1 MTNSFQP
8 DQNEDPLEALLD
20 AESDD
25 EFGLPEFRSHFADDL
40 KPAKLKDWT
49 AQDFASIYVRFK
61 PHLDRH
67 ARRFLRDQIQV
78 EEVVQDAFLYLMTTL
93 PELDSEL
100 GVLKF
105 LKWKVR
111 LLSLDVIRASSRNR
125 NVPIGENEEFESK
138 ELSATEQVERAE
150 DAAIVQMAL
159 AKLQPRHRE
168 VLIATVYEEKATE
181 VVAAQMG
188 LSENATR
195 QLVFRARSAFRRAL
209 IGEAETAGLGMG
221 QILSIAARKAAK
233 EAGKQIAA
241 VGTFVLVLITGFA
254 LWPRLA
260 PVDQL
265 AIEPEPTSTSSTQ
278 PFPAPSFSDSAL
290 QPDVVDGGASPSA
303 EPSISPSQ
311 RPASGGNASP
321 SPSPTESV
329 VAIEF
334 GTANLVDIDTKQT
347 KTDSEIPT
355 QHVSMVDT
363 EGRLIEFDHNPWQTP
378 AFENVSVEFNFGG
391 ASYRTLQIEDAQ
403 IDYIRES
410 KTFTFEARIGYLY
423 GPDGVLIENPEIS
436 NSRIYI
442 EVRLSEDFKRI
453 ELYSVA
459 FLAQ

>member
-1 MTNSFQP
+1 MTNSQLPDFQ
-8 DQNEDPLEALLD
+8 EDPLEALLD
-20 AESDD
+20 EEPDV

-40 KPAKLKDWT
+40 KPAKLRDWT
-49 AQDFASIYVRFK
+49 AQDFASIYLRFK

-111 LLSLDVIRASSRNR
+111 LLALDVIRAGSRSR
-125 NVPIGENEEFESK
+125 TVPIAENEEFESQDT
-138 ELSATEQVERAE
+138 SAPEQVERAE

-181 VVAAQMG
+181 VVAAQLG

-209 IGEAETAGLGMG
+209 IGEAETAGLSIS

-241 VGTFVLVLITGFA
+241 VGTFLLVLITGFA
-254 LWPRLA
+254 LWPRLV

-265 AIEPEPTSTSSTQ
+265 ALEPEPTNTTSTQ
-278 PFPAPSFSDSAL
+278 PWPDLNPGFSFEPTPPTQQANPSETQAPNPAPNPVSNPTPVASDAAVEI
-290 QPDVVDGGASPSA
+290 D
-303 EPSISPSQ
+303 
-311 RPASGGNASP
+311 
-321 SPSPTESV
+321 
-329 VAIEF
+329 F
-334 GTANLVDIDTKQT
+334 GVANLIDISIDQ
-347 KTDSEIPT
+347 SPAENNIPT
-355 QHVSMVDT
+355 QHVSMLDSN
-363 EGRLIEFDHNPWQTP
+363 GNLIEFDHNPWQTP

-391 ASYRTLQIEDAQ
+391 DSYRTLQLDDEF
-403 IDYIRES
+403 IDYIPETR
-410 KTFTFEARIGYLY
+410 TFTFDARIGYLY
-423 GPDGVLIENPEIS
+423 GSDGLLIENPEVS
-436 NSRIYI
+436 NSRLYL
-442 EVRLSEDFKRI
+442 EVRLSEDFATI

-459 FLAQ
+459 FSQY

>member
-1 MTNSFQP
+1 MTNPTQP
-8 DQNEDPLEALLD
+8 EPHEDPLEALLD
-20 AESDD
+20 EESDD

-111 LLSLDVIRASSRNR
+111 LLALDVIRASARNR
-125 NVPIGENEEFESK
+125 NVPIAENEEFEAK
-138 ELSATEQVERAE
+138 GLSAPEQVERAE

-195 QLVFRARSAFRRAL
+195 QLVFRARSAFKRAL
-209 IGEAETAGLGMG
+209 IGEAETAGLSMG
-221 QILSIAARKAAK
+221 QILSIATRKAAQ

-241 VGTFVLVLITGFA
+241 VGTFLLVLITGFA

-265 AIEPEPTSTSSTQ
+265 AIEPEPTNTTSTQ
-278 PFPAPSFSDSAL
+278 PVPQPSQSGTPSATPAPSASPESPAL
-290 QPDVVDGGASPSA
+290 DGASGSSTRPS
-303 EPSISPSQ
+303 S
-311 RPASGGNASP
+311 RPTP
-321 SPSPTESV
+321 SPSESV
-329 VAIEF
+329 VQIEF
-334 GTANLVDIDTKQT
+334 GTANLIDIDTKQS
-347 KTDSEIPT
+347 KSESEIPT

-363 EGRLIEFDHNPWQTP
+363 EGRLIEFDHNPWQAP
-378 AFENVSVEFNFGG
+378 AFSNVSVEFDFGG
-391 ASYRTLQIEDAQ
+391 ESYRTLQIDDAF
-403 IDYIRES
+403 INYIADSR
-410 KTFTFEARIGYLY
+410 TFTFEARIGYLF
-423 GPDGVLIENPEIS
+423 GPDGVLVENPEIS
-436 NSRIYI
+436 NSKLYI
-442 EVRLSEDFKRI
+442 EVRLNEDFTRI

>member
-1 MTNSFQP
+1 MTNKFSP

-20 AESDD
+20 AESDE

-67 ARRFLRDQIQV
+67 AKRFLRDQVQV

-111 LLSLDVIRASSRNR
+111 LLALDVIRASARSRT
-125 NVPIGENEEFESK
+125 VPMVENEEFESK
-138 ELSATEQVERAE
+138 DIQASEQVERAE

-168 VLIATVYEEKATE
+168 VLIATVYEEKSTE
-181 VVAAQMG
+181 LVASQLG

-195 QLVFRARSAFRRAL
+195 QLVFRARSAFRKAL
-209 IGEAETAGLGMG
+209 IGEAETAGLSMG

-233 EAGKQIAA
+233 DAGKQIAA
-241 VGTFVLVLITGFA
+241 VGTFLLILISGLA
-254 LWPRLA
+254 LMPRLA
-260 PVDQL
+260 PTQEVAL
-265 AIEPEPTSTSSTQ
+265 EPEPTTTSIPQVT
-278 PFPAPSFSDSAL
+278 PTPT
-290 QPDVVDGGASPSA
+290 
-303 EPSISPSQ
+303 PSQ
-311 RPASGGNASP
+311 PGEVVEPVAP
-321 SPSPTESV
+321 SPSGKPEESAGISPTRPSNPSSTPSPSESPV
-329 VAIEF
+329 KIEF

-347 KTDSEIPT
+347 PGEFDIPT
-355 QHVSMVDT
+355 QHVSMVDS

-391 ASYRTLQIEDAQ
+391 ESYRTLQIQEAF
-403 IDYIRES
+403 IDYVADT
-410 KTFTFEARIGYLY
+410 KTFVFEARIGYLY
-423 GPDGVLIENPEIS
+423 GPDGLLIENPEVS
-436 NSRIYI
+436 NSRIHI

-453 ELYSVA
+453 ELYSVT